1 MDDLGNVLTDKEL
14 IKLEYRIKKEYR
26 QAVLE
31 IQNKFD
37 DYMKKYAEQDAKKA
51 QEVKEGKITFG
62 QYRLWR
68 KEKILRNKHYE
79 ELRDKLVN
87 DLLNADKKAVSYIN
101 DTLPNIYAT
110 NINYETFNAEK
121 ETLIDTSFTLYNEDT
136 VRKLIKENPQLLPI
150 KPNLDIPKDLR
161 WNKRHINSAITQG
174 ILQGE
179 GIPKI
184 AKRLE
189 RATNM
194 DRSVAIRNARTC
206 VTSAQ
211 NAGRLD
217 AMKRERDMGIAIK
230 KVWLAT
236 LDSRTRDSHVAL
248 DGEERELEEKFSNGL
263 IAPANDGG
271 VGKPEECYNCFIPET
286 NIGVDSKILRSYK
299 HRYEGEVI
307 SIKSTMGVNFT
318 CTPNHP
324 ILTDRGWV
332 KAKFLNEGDNLI
344 VTSCIDNEVS
354 GRNPYI
360 NHAFPRIDTI
370 HELFYMSGGK
380 RTSDLRVNFH
390 GDIPTSEVEI
400 ITQKGFLWSDVY
412 TCIRKRINK
421 FLFKYTDTPL
431 MRKCSFVKH
440 FERIMRTTF
449 GNISGVRK
457 SFPFIHRRVSHSH
470 IHGLRTIAD
479 SNVIFGK
486 NTLNNLPTNVVL
498 PSEIKNRLAGKI
510 FVDNVVS
517 VERSYF
523 SGHVYNLQTDDNYYF
538 VNTSISKSD
547 GNSNGIMAIAHN
559 CRCRLGRQFDKYK
572 TDWTNLDNRRHEKL
586 GNMSYEQWKEE
597 HRKHAEKVAER
608 RKKKMQSKGAK
619 NG

>member
-14 IKLEYRIKKEYR
+14 TKLENLIKKEYR

-51 QEVKEGKITFG
+51 QEVKDGKITFG

-68 KEKILRNKHYE
+68 KDKILRNKHYE
-79 ELRDKLVN
+79 ELRNKLVN

-110 NINYETFNAEK
+110 NINYETYNAEK

-150 KPNLDIPKDLR
+150 KPNLNIPKDLL

-189 RATNM
+189 RAANM
-194 DRSVAIRNARTC
+194 DKSVAIRNARTC

-271 VGKPEECYNCFIPET
+271 VGKPEECYNC
-286 NIGVDSKILRSYK
+286 
-299 HRYEGEVI
+299 
-307 SIKSTMGVNFT
+307 
-318 CTPNHP
+318 
-324 ILTDRGWV
+324 
-332 KAKFLNEGDNLI
+332 
-344 VTSCIDNEVS
+344 
-354 GRNPYI
+354 
-360 NHAFPRIDTI
+360 
-370 HELFYMSGGK
+370 
-380 RTSDLRVNFH
+380 
-390 GDIPTSEVEI
+390 
-400 ITQKGFLWSDVY
+400 
-412 TCIRKRINK
+412 
-421 FLFKYTDTPL
+421 
-431 MRKCSFVKH
+431 
-440 FERIMRTTF
+440 
-449 GNISGVRK
+449 
-457 SFPFIHRRVSHSH
+457 
-470 IHGLRTIAD
+470 
-479 SNVIFGK
+479 
-486 NTLNNLPTNVVL
+486 
-498 PSEIKNRLAGKI
+498 
-510 FVDNVVS
+510 
-517 VERSYF
+517 
-523 SGHVYNLQTDDNYYF
+523 
-538 VNTSISKSD
+538 
-547 GNSNGIMAIAHN
+547 
-559 CRCRLGRQFDKYK
+559 RCRLGRQFDKYK

-597 HRKHAEKVAER
+597 HRKHAEEVTKRREKKIQTKAQVDDISPTDKITASLSIEENGLKISNLPTESQELIASAVEKCVKKCPQLVGHLTKIEYKAEMGDALASSESLTGKINISDAFKDFEKLKADYEYNVKIGFNPEGTSVENVIIHELGHQIDGLMTKQGLYDATVNQYGIIR
-608 RKKKMQSKGAK
+608 TSQRVQKEVLEKLGYFEYAQQQRQYWYDKGYRKRDLSEMMEAEKTEFIQDNLSRYASRNSNEFFAECFSEYMTSKNPRPAAK
-619 NG
+619 AFGGILEKLLGELK

>member
-14 IKLEYRIKKEYR
+14 TKLENRIKKEYR

-31 IQNKFD
+31 IQAKFD
-37 DYMKKYAEQDAKKA
+37 DYMKKYAEQDAKKV
-51 QEVKEGKITFG
+51 QEVKEGKITFR

-68 KEKILRNKHYE
+68 KNKILRNKHYE
-79 ELRDKLVN
+79 ELRNKLVN

-150 KPNLDIPKDLR
+150 KPNLNIPKDLL

-248 DGEERELEEKFSNGL
+248 DGEERELEENFSNGL

-271 VGKPEECYNCFIPET
+271 VGKPDQCY
-286 NIGVDSKILRSYK
+286 
-299 HRYEGEVI
+299 
-307 SIKSTMGVNFT
+307 
-318 CTPNHP
+318 
-324 ILTDRGWV
+324 
-332 KAKFLNEGDNLI
+332 
-344 VTSCIDNEVS
+344 
-354 GRNPYI
+354 
-360 NHAFPRIDTI
+360 
-370 HELFYMSGGK
+370 
-380 RTSDLRVNFH
+380 
-390 GDIPTSEVEI
+390 
-400 ITQKGFLWSDVY
+400 
-412 TCIRKRINK
+412 
-421 FLFKYTDTPL
+421 
-431 MRKCSFVKH
+431 
-440 FERIMRTTF
+440 
-449 GNISGVRK
+449 
-457 SFPFIHRRVSHSH
+457 
-470 IHGLRTIAD
+470 
-479 SNVIFGK
+479 
-486 NTLNNLPTNVVL
+486 
-498 PSEIKNRLAGKI
+498 
-510 FVDNVVS
+510 
-517 VERSYF
+517 
-523 SGHVYNLQTDDNYYF
+523 
-538 VNTSISKSD
+538 
-547 GNSNGIMAIAHN
+547 N
-559 CRCRLGRQFDKYK
+559 CRCRLGRQFDKYR
-572 TDWTNLDNRRHEKL
+572 TDWTNLENRRHDKL

-597 HRKHAEKVAER
+597 HRKHAEEVAER
-608 RKKKMQSKGAK
+608 RKKKMQAKGAK